1 MSSNK
6 PGTNQL
12 DAPHADQLK
21 VAIDEIASDSEGR
34 ARLHLLRE
42 AYYQAAEAIDKL
54 VKETER
60 CDLLAA
66 TMSSR
71 NLQGIDAPML
81 SEHAIACELAELI
94 DRSDLGKVL

>member
-1 MSSNK
+1 MSINK
-6 PGTNQL
+6 SGTNQL
-12 DAPHADQLK
+12 DAPKAEQLK
-21 VAIDEIASDSEGR
+21 EAIVEIACTSEGN

-42 AYYQAAEAIDKL
+42 AYYKAAEAIDAL

-71 NLQGIDAPML
+71 NLQGIDAPMF
-81 SEHAIACELAELI
+81 SEHAIACELAEVLNQ
-94 DRSDLGKVL
+94 SDLGKVL